1 MEVCLLI
8 LAKKLKQDN
17 TPNKETQNEKTG
29 EDPFVNLG
37 EENMKRDE
45 TMEKMKGFLN
55 LLLKEIDKELA
66 LDSKNKIS

>member
-17 TPNKETQNEKTG
+17 TPKEETQNEKTG

-37 EENMKRDE
+37 EENVKKDE
-45 TMEKMKGFLN
+45 SMEKMKGFLN

-66 LDSKNKIS
+66 LDSKNKNS